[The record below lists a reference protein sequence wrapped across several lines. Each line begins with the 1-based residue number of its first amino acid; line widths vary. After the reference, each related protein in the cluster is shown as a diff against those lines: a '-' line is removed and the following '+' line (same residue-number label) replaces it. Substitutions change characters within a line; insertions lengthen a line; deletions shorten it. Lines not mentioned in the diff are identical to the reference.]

1 MEEDST
7 RRRVVLKLSG
17 EALGGEAG
25 VGIAPHVLTGLA
37 AEVAS
42 AAADVELALVIGGGN
57 LVRGTALAGASLDR
71 VTADQMGMLAT
82 IVNALAFRDALL
94 GQGVAAEILSSHAIA
109 SVAEGYSAA
118 AARRQLAAGTVVLL
132 AGGTGNPLFTT
143 DTAACL
149 RGIELGAD
157 LVVKATKVDGVYS
170 ADSHHQ
176 PRRQALQ
183 GAQLR
188 NGVGEA
194 AAGNG
199 SHRHHAVRRA
209 RTARSGVRHR
219 PPWHV
224 DEGGWRCQG
233 WHPHRWPP
241 QPMIEEIKQDAAERM
256 DKSLQA
262 LGVAFSRIRTGRANP
277 AILDG
282 VEVDYYG
289 SSTPLKQVASITV
302 EDARSLLISPWEKRL
317 VPAIEKAILKSDLG
331 LTPASTSD
339 IVRLPLPPLTEQNRR
354 DLIRQARQET
364 ENTRVAIRNIR
375 REAIADLRE
384 LVREKEA
391 TEDDGRRSEDDMQ
404 KLTDSH
410 IKRADATLAEKETD
424 LLEI

>member
-1 MEEDST
+1 
-7 RRRVVLKLSG
+7 
-17 EALGGEAG
+17 
-25 VGIAPHVLTGLA
+25 
-37 AEVAS
+37 
-42 AAADVELALVIGGGN
+42 
-57 LVRGTALAGASLDR
+57 
-71 VTADQMGMLAT
+71 
-82 IVNALAFRDALL
+82 
-94 GQGVAAEILSSHAIA
+94 
-109 SVAEGYSAA
+109 
-118 AARRQLAAGTVVLL
+118 
-132 AGGTGNPLFTT
+132 
-143 DTAACL
+143 
-149 RGIELGAD
+149 
-157 LVVKATKVDGVYS
+157 
-170 ADSHHQ
+170 
-176 PRRQALQ
+176 
-183 GAQLR
+183 
-188 NGVGEA
+188 
-194 AAGNG
+194 
-199 SHRHHAVRRA
+199 
-209 RTARSGVRHR
+209 
-219 PPWHV
+219 
-224 DEGGWRCQG
+224 
-233 WHPHRWPP
+233 
-241 QPMIEEIKQDAAERM
+241 MIEEIKQDAAERM

-364 ENTRVAIRNIR
+364 ENTRIAIRNIR

-410 IKRADATLAEKETD
+410 IKRADAALAEKETD